1 MPSAPNQVG
10 YLYSFPS
17 SSLTVEPFS
26 AVVADRDCFGSHL
39 SQLNWWTKSFPDF
52 LVAPPW
58 LLSPSAVK
66 PVRDWSVCH
75 LSQWPSW
82 GGQFYGRGSPS
93 LIAELF
99 SASCLLATG
108 MFAISRWLYW
118 ETKSFSPFRL
128 FQYWPA
134 ELSAFDSDRDW
145 ALCHLSVGVLD
156 NRLFSVSNLGE
167 VFSNPQSIFS
177 GTVATSFARVGF
189 IPWNGKRSS
198 KIPSCLVPLTFS
210 FRVAGLL
217 YISCD
222 HLWSIYF
229 LTWLSKKVL
238 ILAMKLQNCRDE
250 KLFVFYQQLFFF
262 FFVTFPFNLLL
273 ASCDGFRNSFSF
285 DYSNSVKCYLSGQ
298 AYYIYSTW
306 NILLILT
313 SNCLLPWFFRIFF
326 QLT

>member
-39 SQLNWWTKSFPDF
+39 SQLNWRTKSFPDF

-66 PVRDWSVCH
+66 PVRDWFVCH

-156 NRLFSVSNLGE
+156 NHLFSVSNLGE

-177 GTVATSFARVGF
+177 GIVATSFARVGF

-238 ILAMKLQNCRDE
+238 ILPSRLTAKTINY
-250 KLFVFYQQLFFF
+250 FYQQSFFF
-262 FFVTFPFNLLL
+262 FLLRFIATFYLLL
-273 ASCDGFRNSFSF
+273 VMAFGTASALITQIQLNVVFRDNPITFTALEIF
-285 DYSNSVKCYLSGQ
+285 Y
-298 AYYIYSTW
+298 
-306 NILLILT
+306 
-313 SNCLLPWFFRIFF
+313 WF
-326 QLT
+326 

>member
-1 MPSAPNQVG
+1 MSSAPNQVG

-39 SQLNWWTKSFPDF
+39 SQLNWRTKSFPDF

-66 PVRDWSVCH
+66 PVRDWFVCH

-128 FQYWPA
+128 YQYWPA

-156 NRLFSVSNLGE
+156 NHLFFVSNLGE
-167 VFSNPQSIFS
+167 VLSNPQSIFS
-177 GTVATSFARVGF
+177 GIVATSFARVGF

-222 HLWSIYF
+222 HLWSIFF
-229 LTWLSKKVL
+229 LRWLSKKS
-238 ILAMKLQNCRDE
+238 
-250 KLFVFYQQLFFF
+250 
-262 FFVTFPFNLLL
+262 PH
-273 ASCDGFRNSFSF
+273 FS
-285 DYSNSVKCYLSGQ
+285 KQ
-298 AYYIYSTW
+298 
-306 NILLILT
+306 T
-313 SNCLLPWFFRIFF
+313 SKPLRR
-326 QLT
+326 